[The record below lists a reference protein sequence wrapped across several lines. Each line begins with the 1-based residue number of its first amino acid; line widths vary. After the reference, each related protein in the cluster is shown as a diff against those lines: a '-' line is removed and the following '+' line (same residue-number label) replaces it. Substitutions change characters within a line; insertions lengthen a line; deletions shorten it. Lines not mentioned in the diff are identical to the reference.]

1 MLRSLSDCGL
11 EWEEL
16 LAYPI
21 MHIYTA
27 GQICKSHMK
36 TIHRDSKYIISN
48 PSSATEPVSDLSN
61 FLLKEGTFSYITKV
75 QQTKTIILSHI
86 IYI

>member
-1 MLRSLSDCGL
+1 MLHSLSDYGL

-27 GQICKSHMK
+27 GQICKSHVK
-36 TIHRDSKYIISN
+36 KIHRNWDSKCIISN
-48 PSSATEPVSDLSN
+48 PSSPTDHVSDLSN
-61 FLLKEGTFSYITKV
+61 FLLKEGTFSYIAKV
-75 QQTKTIILSHI
+75 
-86 IYI
+86 

>member
-16 LAYPI
+16 LPCPI

-27 GQICKSHMK
+27 GQICKSHVK
-36 TIHRDSKYIISN
+36 KIHRTWDSKHIISN
-48 PSSATEPVSDLSN
+48 PSSATEHVSDLSN
-61 FLLKEGTFSYITKV
+61 FILKQGAF
-75 QQTKTIILSHI
+75 SHI
-86 IYI
+86 TNV